1 MWKWMTLLA
10 VVASTTVSAET
21 NVLAF
26 AGSTRDDSI
35 NKKLLVEAADI
46 AKQAGAKVTVINL
59 KDYPMPFYDGDLEA
73 NKGLPPKAKELRQL
87 MMQSNVILI
96 ASPEYNGSLSGVL
109 KNTID
114 WATRNEAGD
123 GTREA
128 FLGKKFVLLSAS
140 PGQTGGARGLEHL
153 RTILTNVG
161 GVVATD
167 QIVVPDAFNAF
178 NEQGKLKDK
187 QLSDKLKQVIQTA
200 VR

>member
-1 MWKWMTLLA
+1 MTLLA
-10 VVASTTVSAET
+10 LVASTTVNAET
-21 NVLAF
+21 KVLAF

-35 NKKLLVEAADI
+35 NKKLVVEAAEI
-46 AKQAGAKVTVINL
+46 AKQSGAKVTVIDL
-59 KDYPMPFYDGDLEA
+59 KDYQMPFYDGDLES
-73 NKGLPPKAKELRQL
+73 NNGLPSKAKELRQL
-87 MMQSNVILI
+87 MMQSDVILI

-114 WATRNEAGD
+114 WATRNEAGE

-128 FLGKKFVLLSAS
+128 FAGKKFVLLSAS
-140 PGQTGGARGLEHL
+140 PGPTGGARGLEHL

-161 GVVATD
+161 GVVVTD

-178 NEQGKLKDK
+178 TAQGKLKDK
-187 QLSDKLKQVIQTA
+187 QLSDKLKQVVQTA